1 MIIKMTHVH
10 DANQHED
17 IMTTPQV
24 YSRTDRYHH
33 ILDQLE
39 NLFNTFDAAAPDC
52 LRSRLIEVLGEDG
65 GIWPIACFTG
75 HDDGTLFV
83 AA

>member
-1 MIIKMTHVH
+1 MTVPP
-10 DANQHED
+10 
-17 IMTTPQV
+17 I

-33 ILDQLE
+33 ILDRLE
-39 NLFNTFDAAAPDC
+39 DLFGIFDPSSPED
-52 LRSRLIEVLGEDG
+52 LRSRLIEVLGDEG

-75 HDDGTLFV
+75 HEDETLAI

>member
-1 MIIKMTHVH
+1 MT
-10 DANQHED
+10 E
-17 IMTTPQV
+17 PQI

-39 NLFNTFDAAAPDC
+39 NLFASFDPSGPDD
-52 LRSRLIEVLGEDG
+52 LRSRLIEVFGEEG
-65 GIWPIACFTG
+65 GIWPISCFTG
-75 HDDGTLFV
+75 HDDGTPFV